1 MFSWNYWV
9 KYYPDYL
16 IDFFTLFYLADF
28 GAESSKYLRVKPQTA
43 LALLDKINEANKK
56 NVFDNM
62 FNKKDRDKKKLV
74 DTIYK
79 QLKMKMAAPGSSI
92 ANDWR
97 KISQSYYLTP
107 KKLMAYFFT
116 SFIRE
121 RVPPKIFFSWSK
133 YFGLENTSY
142 CLYLWWIVILWK
154 NSIFSLLNNKW
165 ILLNTLLSN
174 FRIQKKIV
182 WKYFNEKQ
190 LLEFLLNSYT
200 KFTRLL
206 ELEVHNP
213 LAFRQPR
220 QW

>member
-1 MFSWNYWV
+1 MFLTICSTKKIVIRKNW
-9 KYYPDYL
+9 L
-16 IDFFTLFYLADF
+16 ILFTNNWRWKWLL
-28 GAESSKYLRVKPQTA
+28 LV
-43 LALLDKINEANKK
+43 LALPMIEE
-56 NVFDNM
+56 
-62 FNKKDRDKKKLV
+62 
-74 DTIYK
+74 
-79 QLKMKMAAPGSSI
+79 
-92 ANDWR
+92 
-97 KISQSYYLTP
+97 KISQSYYLTQ

-206 ELEVHNP
+206 ELEDHNP